1 MRNKLFIKSI
11 LEEISENVFSAK
23 TLQNGKDIIINF
35 INQKNIDSI
44 DKNTILKNVN
54 ECKTLIRLQTYICN
68 SLLAFEGMGSTQ
80 FNKTARQAASEN
92 I

>member
-1 MRNKLFIKSI
+1 MKNKQFIKSV
-11 LEEISENVFSAK
+11 LSQVSESVFSAK
-23 TLQNGKDIIINF
+23 TLKDGKDVIINF
-35 INQKNIDSI
+35 INQKNIDSV

-68 SLLAFEGMGSTQ
+68 SLLAFEGMGSNQ